1 MIVWHMIIK
10 STIITF
16 TIMIAITIMMLTKDD
31 DCMGYYHW
39 HIIIMMLSKDDDC
52 MAYGWLQRADL
63 DATAVPLK
71 LPTKSSSDDE
81 EGDHRHHHEDEEN
94 DDDDSDE
101 KVCCSLC
108 PCDKLESIL
117 IRI

>member
-10 STIITF
+10 STIIIF
-16 TIMIAITIMMLTKDD
+16 TIMIAIT
-31 DCMGYYHW
+31 
-39 HIIIMMLSKDDDC
+39 IMMLSKDDDC